1 MTSRIV
7 RVGQRQQVVTT
18 KWLAGLVKGFTDVHE
33 HVTLQTPDTITETQR
48 LRLMTAR
55 EMGRSWNI

>member
-18 KWLAGLVKGFTDVHE
+18 QWLAGVMKGFTDVHE
-33 HVTLQTPDTITETQR
+33 HVTLSTPGALSETQR
-48 LRLMTAR
+48 LRLMATR
-55 EMGRSWNI
+55 EMGKSWRT